1 MDIIMTGSSG
11 YIGRHLSEYLEK
23 QGHKIF
29 GFTGEIT
36 EFDYITGKFD
46 MVIHLAALT
55 GVRKS
60 LEYPDEYFETNVNG
74 TRRVFDFCKERNIKC
89 MYASSSNAHEWWTN
103 PYATTKKINEM
114 DGHHYVGFRPHTVY
128 PGREDMMY
136 HRMTEDP
143 ESVEYIN
150 GYHERDWTH
159 IEDVCSAVC
168 TLMEN
173 YDIMVGKCVDI
184 GTGESINLKEVA
196 AKLMPYRS
204 PEIRAENPTTERVK
218 TCANIKEL
226 TELGWKPKHRVI
238 I

>member
-226 TELGWKPKHRVI
+226 TELGWTPKHRI
-238 I
+238 II